1 MSIPRKGSLMST
13 LPSTKIPQKDNLV
26 SSAQIK
32 AILKDQIQLNCL
44 CIGQLSLKEFL
55 SFQGWLP
62 PNTTDFLKP
71 QWLIEPKKQKQER
84 ARLEWSNS
92 LAVARL
98 KSMVKKKN

>member
-1 MSIPRKGSLMST
+1 MST
-13 LPSTKIPQKDNLV
+13 LPSTKTPQKDNLV

-62 PNTTDFLKP
+62 PNTTDFLNPHNP
-71 QWLIEPKKQKQER
+71 QWLMEPKKQKQER

-98 KSMVKKKN
+98 KSMVKNKINS

>member
-1 MSIPRKGSLMST
+1 MLPST
-13 LPSTKIPQKDNLV
+13 STKIPPKASLV

-32 AILKDQIQLNCL
+32 EILKDQMSLNCL
-44 CIGQLSLKEFL
+44 CIKQLSLKEFL

-62 PNTTDFLKP
+62 PNTKDFLNS
-71 QWLIEPKKQKQER
+71 QWLMALKEQKQER

-98 KSMVKKKN
+98 KSMVKKNIEN